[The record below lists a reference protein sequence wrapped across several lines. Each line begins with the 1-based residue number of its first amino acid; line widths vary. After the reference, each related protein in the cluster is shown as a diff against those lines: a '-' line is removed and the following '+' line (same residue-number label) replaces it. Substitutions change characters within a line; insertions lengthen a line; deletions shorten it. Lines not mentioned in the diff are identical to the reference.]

1 MSKMNKDIAEVVEEQ
16 IAFEMIEL
24 ATNDVESLARAFD
37 MINDLCKEL
46 SEEIARKPV
55 TPPNSEIN

>member
-37 MINDLCKEL
+37 MINELCKEL

-55 TPPNSEIN
+55 SPPDSEIN

>member
-16 IAFEMIEL
+16 IAFELIEL